1 MRIFPLELGK
11 RGVSEALGAALV
23 LSILLAAFSTW
34 YPTYV
39 RTSVYDSEAKHM
51 EEVRSA
57 FLKLQSGISLLK
69 EGESM
74 TLNLPMESGKPRFVP
89 TSGRVGRVMVRSCP
103 QLGLGPLSTEGLGS
117 QECPDSLRGE
127 GGGWYELSPL
137 VFLEKFH
144 STENWEMNLHQDDL
158 YTPSPEWDPNRSAVS
173 DGSGSLHVAAS
184 ASSLWWN
191 ESVENCS
198 WVRTLSKSLS
208 REENLQRISV
218 RGKLMFVV
226 GGTGWGT
233 QRFRMRVEV
242 EDNGK
247 WKKVYENSSYSKTN
261 GWVSFENSYAL
272 ENCVSKIKLYLE
284 VRVTTQLIS
293 DLRGD
298 LWVDEV
304 SLVIGPPYR
313 VGSEYSSGQVGSPE
327 EASSLTITTKLKSE
341 EAPALYTL
349 QLYHPSTGEW
359 ENLRRGTVQEE
370 VVWENT
376 IANPQPYFD
385 SQGRI
390 RLRLQAE
397 NSTTFFRL
405 CQDYLRLSL
414 EYRMPRGGGSI
425 EFEMRNAQYPSQTYV
440 YEDGAVILLQGD
452 SGVMLSEP
460 TLLTVRERGE
470 NEVEIWVNRYFV
482 VGRESSLSQGG
493 WTSLKITSLGSYF
506 AVQAGDQPNRENVTL
521 EITSP
526 RREVWRR
533 YLQKL
538 EGELNSLGLHASLH
552 PENNLLTI
560 LGKVV
565 ENGRKDIYYYER
577 VYELYVEAS

>member
-1 MRIFPLELGK
+1 MRIFSLELGK
-11 RGVSEALGAALV
+11 KGVSEALGAALV

-57 FLKLQSGISLLK
+57 FLRLQSGISLL
-69 EGESM
+69 EGGESM
-74 TLNLPMESGKPRFVP
+74 TLNLPMESEKPRFVP
-89 TSGRVGRVMVRSCP
+89 TSGRVGRVMVRASP
-103 QLGLGPLSTEGLGS
+103 QAGVDSLAREGLGPQRIPE
-117 QECPDSLRGE
+117 SLKGE

-137 VFLEKFH
+137 VFLEKFW
-144 STENWEMNLHQDDL
+144 SLENWTMVPGTDDPE
-158 YTPSPEWDPNRSAVS
+158 TPSPEWSPYKSATL
-173 DGSGSLHVAAS
+173 DGSGSIHVAAS
-184 ASSLWWN
+184 TDLWEW
-191 ESVENCS
+191 EGENCC
-198 WVRTLSKSLS
+198 WTRTLGQALS
-208 REENLQRISV
+208 RAENVKKITVSGR
-218 RGKLMFVV
+218 LMFSLDV
-226 GGTGWGT
+226 GWWGGGNCT
-233 QRFRMRVEV
+233 VRVEV
-242 EDNGK
+242 RDNQK
-247 WKKVYENSSYSKTN
+247 WKTVYNGSWNRSTS
-261 GWVSFENSYAL
+261 GWVSFEDSYTL
-272 ENCVSKIKLYLE
+272 ENSVSEIRLYLE
-284 VRVTTQLIS
+284 ARAYS
-293 DLRGD
+293 ARAD

-313 VGSEYSSGQVGSPE
+313 VWSEYSSNQVGSPGE
-327 EASSLTITTKLKSE
+327 VSSLTITTKLKSE
-341 EAPALYTL
+341 EAPALCTL

-359 ENLRRGTVQEE
+359 ENLRRGTVREE

-385 SQGRI
+385 SQGRV

-425 EFEMRNAQYPSQTYV
+425 EFEMRNAQYPSQTYI

-460 TLLTVRERGE
+460 NLLTVRERGE

-493 WTSLKITSLGSYF
+493 WTSLKISSLGSYF
-506 AVQAGDQPNRENVTL
+506 AVQAEEQPNRENVTL

>member
-1 MRIFPLELGK
+1 MRIFPLELEE

-23 LSILLAAFSTW
+23 LSIFLAAFSAW
-34 YPTYV
+34 YPTYA

-51 EEVRSA
+51 DEVRSA
-57 FLKLQSGISLLK
+57 FLRLQSGISLLQ
-69 EGESM
+69 EGESL
-74 TLNLPMESGKPRFVP
+74 TLNLPMESEKPRFVP
-89 TSGRVGRVMVRSCP
+89 TSGRVGRVMVRASP
-103 QLGLGPLSTEGLGS
+103 QAGVGSLLGEGLGL
-117 QECPDSLRGE
+117 QGVPESLRGE

-137 VFLEKFH
+137 VFLEKFY
-144 STENWEMNLHQDDL
+144 SMENWEMNPHQDDL

-198 WVRTLSKSLS
+198 WVRTLSKPLS
-208 REENLQRISV
+208 REENPKISV
-218 RGKLMFVV
+218 KGKLLFAV

-233 QRFRMRVEV
+233 QSFRMRVEV

-284 VRVTTQLIS
+284 VKVVTQLIS

-313 VGSEYSSGQVGSPE
+313 VGVEYSSGQAGSPE
-327 EASSLTITTKLKSE
+327 GVSSLTVTTKLRSE
-341 EAPALYTL
+341 EAPALCTL
-349 QLYHPSTGEW
+349 RIYRPSTGEW
-359 ENLRRGTVQEE
+359 ENLRRGVVREE

-376 IANPQPYFD
+376 ITYPQPYFD
-385 SQGRI
+385 SQGKI
-390 RLRLQAE
+390 RLRLEAE
-397 NSTTFFRL
+397 NSTSFFRL
-405 CQDYLRLSL
+405 CQDYLRFSL
-414 EYRMPRGGGSI
+414 EYTLPRGGGSL
-425 EFEMRNAQYPSQTYV
+425 EFEMRNSQYPSQTYV

-460 TLLTVRERGE
+460 NLLTVRERTE
-470 NEVEIWVNRYFV
+470 NEVEVWVNRYFV

-506 AVQAGDQPNRENVTL
+506 ATQAENQPNRENVTL

-560 LGKVV
+560 LGRVT
-565 ENGRKDIYYYER
+565 ENGKKDLYYYER